1 VPRANSSNSRG
12 LSDVTMPT
20 ALTQPLQLG
29 SQATQLKRI
38 GSLRSSSVALAF
50 AELPDVVTEPGN
62 TKQRTAAPI
71 SAQPQSS
78 SDFTDFNLVPSP
90 SPDGASKQP
99 SNAA

>member
-1 VPRANSSNSRG
+1 
-12 LSDVTMPT
+12 MPI

-38 GSLRSSSVALAF
+38 GSLRSSRVTLAF
-50 AELPDVVTEPGN
+50 AVLTGVVNEPGN
-62 TKQRTAAPI
+62 AKQKTAAPI
-71 SAQPQSS
+71 SAQPRSS

-99 SNAA
+99 LNAA